1 MIIQELA
8 YKITLQ
14 ADEFLN
20 GKRKVTRGVEDLD
33 KETKTPL
40 ARIKKG
46 FGEAADSA
54 SEFGEQGKNAFT
66 KVHSGL
72 AQFLGV
78 AITLEAFRRGFLS
91 TTKTLVDLGNTS
103 SFLDMGTKSLEGFN
117 RAAAATGSS
126 EQSMTSM
133 LMRLKNAK
141 NWQEFP
147 MGAPDATTIATQQLQ
162 GMTGVDIMG
171 GKDPGDMLLKT
182 ASALRKL
189 NKQQAQVMWGNM
201 GGQSDMFNLMYS
213 EPMDKLVSKYTKG
226 SNATDAA
233 VKQAR
238 DVNKVLQD
246 LNQTVSNLG
255 YDMVLAFG
263 PTVNEGLKQFSD
275 WIANNKDDILGFFK
289 EGAEWAKKFSD
300 AVGGPTNAAILLL
313 GMKGGKTTALAA
325 MALIA
330 GKTLADPEKAH
341 EVGEKLQ
348 GGADV
353 INGALGL
360 DSPMA
365 PLEKIRSIDINDE
378 EQRAILMDALAMQ
391 ESSGNRYAVSK
402 AGAKGLYQLMI
413 PAAREMGLT
422 VNDQIDE
429 RLDPEKSRGA
439 AEGYLLKQF
448 NRFGNLED
456 ALRAYHDGPENV
468 AKWIAGGRK
477 ETTGR
482 TLSQYGARYPLDV
495 GEHLGKKLELS
506 ARSNQAPD
514 AMAEAI
520 KFREEIAENGGDVG
534 KAISVRLKNDDDF
547 NNYRTQA
554 SEASRPVTAAPG
566 PVDNSQTNS
575 VNMPIQNVTVVANS
589 PDQLGRQLAD
599 LSRRSQAI
607 QAFASG
613 NK

>member
-8 YKITLQ
+8 YKVTLQ

-54 SEFGEQGKNAFT
+54 SDFGEQGKNAFT

-141 NWQEFP
+141 NWQAFP

-162 GMTGVDIMG
+162 GMTGIDIMG

-182 ASALRKL
+182 AAALRKL

-238 DVNKVLQD
+238 DVNRVLQD

-255 YDMVLAFG
+255 NDMVLAFG

-330 GKTLADPEKAH
+330 GKTLADPDKAH
-341 EVGEKLQ
+341 EVGESLQ
-348 GGADV
+348 TGANV
-353 INGALGL
+353 MNGVLGL
-360 DSPMA
+360 DDPV
-365 PLEKIRSIDINDE
+365 
-378 EQRAILMDALAMQ
+378 EQVRRLRTTDLSVPENMETMLDAVALW
-391 ESSGNRYAVSK
+391 EGRGKGRPNAVSPV
-402 AGAKGLYQLMI
+402 GAAGLYQLM
-413 PAAREMGLT
+413 PETAREDRDGPGGADFALR
-422 VNDQIDE
+422 VDDEVDE
-429 RLDPEKSRGA
+429 RFDNEKARAKAQIILARLWKKYGRA
-439 AEGYLLKQF
+439 DDVAT
-448 NRFGNLED
+448 
-456 ALRAYHDGPENV
+456 AYHSGEGNV
-468 AKWIAGGRK
+468 DKWIEGGRK
-477 ETTGR
+477 GLGPTALGPNGSEYAAGVA
-482 TLSQYGARYPLDV
+482 SYYGEQL
-495 GEHLGKKLELS
+495 KL
-506 ARSNQAPD
+506 
-514 AMAEAI
+514 AE
-520 KFREEIAENGGDVG
+520 R
-534 KAISVRLKNDDDF
+534 
-547 NNYRTQA
+547 
-554 SEASRPVTAAPG
+554 SRPQGMPG
-566 PVDNSQTNS
+566 GNTDNSQTSSIN
-575 VNMPIQNVTVVANS
+575 IQKVEVHSNPQTAGQLQADIEANARR
-589 PDQLGRQLAD
+589 GRMTITL
-599 LSRRSQAI
+599 
-607 QAFASG
+607 ASG
-613 NK
+613 NR

>member
-1 MIIQELA
+1 
-8 YKITLQ
+8 
-14 ADEFLN
+14 
-20 GKRKVTRGVEDLD
+20 
-33 KETKTPL
+33 
-40 ARIKKG
+40 
-46 FGEAADSA
+46 
-54 SEFGEQGKNAFT
+54 
-66 KVHSGL
+66 
-72 AQFLGV
+72 
-78 AITLEAFRRGFLS
+78 
-91 TTKTLVDLGNTS
+91 
-103 SFLDMGTKSLEGFN
+103 
-117 RAAAATGSS
+117 
-126 EQSMTSM
+126 
-133 LMRLKNAK
+133 
-141 NWQEFP
+141 
-147 MGAPDATTIATQQLQ
+147 
-162 GMTGVDIMG
+162 MG

-255 YDMVLAFG
+255 NDMVLAFG

-330 GKTLADPEKAH
+330 GKTLADPEKAQ
-341 EVGEKLQ
+341 EIGEKLQ
-348 GGADV
+348 GGANV
-353 INGALGL
+353 VNGVLGL

-391 ESSGNRYAVSK
+391 ESSGNRYAVSS
-402 AGAKGLYQLMI
+402 AGAKGLYQLMPDTAI
-413 PAAREMGLT
+413 EMGLT
-422 VNDQIDE
+422 VNDQVDE
-429 RLDPEKSRGA
+429 RLDPEKSRA
-439 AEGYLLKQF
+439 ASEGYLLKMY
-448 NRFGNLED
+448 NRYGNLED
-456 ALRAYHDGPENV
+456 ALRAYHDGPGNV
-468 AKWIAGGRK
+468 DKWIAGGRK

-495 GEHLGKKLELS
+495 GEHLGEKLELT
-506 ARSNQAPD
+506 ARSNQYPD

-520 KFREEIAENGGDVG
+520 KFRGDVAENGGDVG
-534 KAISVRLKNDDDF
+534 KAISVRLKNDDGF
-547 NNYRTQA
+547 NSYRTQA
-554 SEASRPVTAAPG
+554 SEASRPVTAVPG

-575 VNMPIQNVTVVANS
+575 TNINNVNVYSNPQSVSQLQKDID
-589 PDQLGRQLAD
+589 DQ
-599 LSRRSQAI
+599 SRRGKMI
-607 QAFASG
+607 IPYASA
-613 NK
+613 NR